1 VARAL
6 AARLSGR
13 AEPAFRYRDLGTMA
27 TIGRA
32 AAVAVIGR
40 MHLSGYPAWLVWLFL
55 HLMMLVQ
62 FESRVLVF
70 LQWTWNY
77 LTRNRS
83 ARLIT
88 GGPWPAP
95 EGSPGPRGRLPS

>member
-1 VARAL
+1 
-6 AARLSGR
+6 
-13 AEPAFRYRDLGTMA
+13 MA

-40 MHLSGYPAWLVWLFL
+40 AHLWGYTAWLAWLFI
-55 HLMMLVQ
+55 HLMWLVQ
-62 FESRVLVF
+62 FESRILVLV
-70 LQWTWNY
+70 QWTWNY

-88 GGPWPAP
+88 GGPGDERIPP
-95 EGSPGPRGRLPS
+95 

>member
-1 VARAL
+1 VARSIG
-6 AARLSGR
+6 ARLRGAASPFGAAPPR
-13 AEPAFRYRDLGTMA
+13 GAAAAPFRYRDLGTMA

-32 AAVAVIGR
+32 AAVAVVGGMR
-40 MHLSGYPAWLVWLFL
+40 LSGYPAWLAWLFL

-62 FESRVLVF
+62 FENRVLVF

-77 LTRNRS
+77 VTRNRS

-88 GGPWPAP
+88 GR
-95 EGSPGPRGRLPS
+95 PG